1 MITVDRREL
10 AEMIEHR
17 SIVNEEGLASLIGV
31 PVIVDTLDAADFA
44 FLDRNNEPLG
54 IERAVI
60 GNLLQKLRSGE
71 LETQLDRCSEQYS
84 HVILLTE
91 GVYDHIGGYLAYYK
105 KNIGDTVYFRT
116 RIEPNT
122 KWAEIKAL
130 QVRLAEL
137 GIEILDAPNFECSM
151 KLIGIIYNQRT
162 KPEEEHTLFRSV
174 RTPHLPTKWS
184 SNPSVPR
191 LLNLCPRLGEKV
203 AIKLIDKYNTIWN
216 IVTTPDKDLLET
228 KGFGRILVRRLKENI
243 GAPDTL

>member
-17 SIVNEEGLASLIGV
+17 SIANEEGLASLIGV

-71 LETQLDRCSEQYS
+71 LETQLDRCSEQYN

-91 GVYDHIGGYLAYYK
+91 GVYDHIGGYLAHYK

-162 KPEEEHTLFRSV
+162 KPEEEHTLFKKSKV
-174 RTPHLPTKWS
+174 PKIPTKYTR
-184 SNPSVPR
+184 NPAVPR
-191 LLNLCPRLGEKV
+191 LLALVPRLPERV
-203 AIKLIDKYNTIWN
+203 AIELINQYGSIWAILNTEDSI
-216 IVTTPDKDLLET
+216 LLT
-228 KGFGRILVRRLKENI
+228 VDGFGKTLLRHLHDNI
-243 GAPDTL
+243 GKV